1 MKLLVRNTHKY
12 LSFFI
17 SLQLLLWTVSGIYFA
32 FNKIELVRGEQYRV
46 ATPIEV
52 NFDAIKF
59 NISNSTS
66 ITLKKRL
73 GETIVIAK
81 MPNGFKYFNSK
92 GEAISQITKEE
103 AIAMVMLK
111 TSLNPVE
118 VEEISEPKRGSEYR
132 GRDLPIYKVLTKN
145 DEGEPIN
152 VYLNI
157 YSGDIASIRS
167 DQWRTWDLMWGFHIM
182 DWTERDNIS
191 NLLLKIFSILALI
204 SSISGLMLFFK
215 IDFKK

>member
-17 SLQLLLWTVSGIYFA
+17 SLHLLLWTVSGIYFA

-46 ATPIEV
+46 ATPIDI
-52 NFDAIKF
+52 NFDAINF
-59 NISNSTS
+59 NVSNSTS

-73 GETIVIAK
+73 DETIVIAK
-81 MPNGFKYFNSK
+81 MPEGLKYLNTK
-92 GEAISQITKEE
+92 GESISKITKQE
-103 AIAMVMLK
+103 AMDMVMLK
-111 TSLNPVE
+111 TSLNPID

-132 GRDLPIYKVLTKN
+132 GRDLPIYKVQTKN

-167 DQWRTWDLMWGFHIM
+167 DSWRTWDLMWGLHIM

-191 NLLLKIFSILALI
+191 NLFLKIFSILALI

>member
-1 MKLLVRNTHKY
+1 MKFLVRNTHKY

-46 ATPIEV
+46 AMPIDI
-52 NFDAIKF
+52 NFDAINF
-59 NISNSTS
+59 NVSNSTS

-73 GETIVIAK
+73 DEIIVIAK
-81 MPNGFKYFNSK
+81 MSEGLKYLNTK
-92 GEAISQITKEE
+92 GESISKITKEE
-103 AIAMVMLK
+103 AMNMVMLK
-111 TSLNPVE
+111 TSLNPID
-118 VEEISEPKRGSEYR
+118 VEEISVPKRGSEYR
-132 GRDLPIYKVLTKN
+132 GRDLPIYKVQTKN
-145 DEGEPIN
+145 DQGDPIN

-167 DQWRTWDLMWGFHIM
+167 DSWRTWDLMWGLHIM

-191 NLLLKIFSILALI
+191 NFFLKIFSILALI

>member
-1 MKLLVRNTHKY
+1 VKFLVRNTHKY

-52 NFDAIKF
+52 NFDTINF
-59 NISNSTS
+59 NVSNATS
-66 ITLKKRL
+66 ITIKKRL

-81 MPNGFKYFNSK
+81 MPDGLKYFNNE
-92 GEAISQITKEE
+92 GEVISQITKEE
-103 AIAMVMLK
+103 AISMVMLK
-111 TSLNPVE
+111 TSLKPTR

-145 DEGEPIN
+145 DEGESIN

-204 SSISGLMLFFK
+204 SSISGLMLFFR

>member
-1 MKLLVRNTHKY
+1 
-12 LSFFI
+12 
-17 SLQLLLWTVSGIYFA
+17 
-32 FNKIELVRGEQYRV
+32 
-46 ATPIEV
+46 
-52 NFDAIKF
+52 
-59 NISNSTS
+59 
-66 ITLKKRL
+66 
-73 GETIVIAK
+73 
-81 MPNGFKYFNSK
+81 
-92 GEAISQITKEE
+92 
-103 AIAMVMLK
+103 MVMLK
-111 TSLNPVE
+111 TSLNPID

-132 GRDLPIYKVLTKN
+132 GRDLPIYKVQTKN

-167 DQWRTWDLMWGFHIM
+167 DSWRTWDLMWGLHIM

-191 NLLLKIFSILALI
+191 NLFLKIFSILALI